1 MLKNII
7 QFSVH
12 NKVLIGLLTASI
24 CVLGIWSFTQ
34 LPIDAIPDNT
44 NNQVQVLTVCPT
56 LATQEVEQFVT
67 SPIENTLKAI
77 PGVVELRSISRF
89 GLSVI
94 TIVFEDEIDI
104 YWARQQINERL
115 KSAEDLIPP
124 GFGSPELAPISTGL
138 GEILH
143 YRVEA
148 EPGYEDKYSAS
159 DLRTIQDWVV
169 KKQLT
174 GTPGVIEIN
183 SFGGHL
189 KQYEVAVTPERLR
202 ALGISLLDVLQALEM
217 ANENTGG
224 AYIEKESNAYFIR
237 AEGLAHS
244 LEDLGK
250 IVVKNTGNT
259 SIKIADVGTV
269 QFGSALRYGAV
280 SRNGSGEIVLG
291 IVMMLKG
298 ENAADVVGRV
308 KTKLEDIKKSLPEGI
323 TVTTFLDR
331 EKLVNRTISTV
342 EKNLLEGAL
351 IVVFV
356 LTMLVGNFRAGL
368 IIAAV
373 IPLSM
378 FFAFWMMHLFGVS
391 ANLMSLGALD
401 FGLIVDGAVIIV
413 EATLHFLHHK
423 AFKWKD
429 QSGEPFLKLNQIE
442 MDESVTKSASSII
455 RSSVFGVVIIL
466 IVYLPI
472 LSLTGV
478 EGRMFR
484 PMAQTVSFAL
494 IGALILSL
502 TFVPAAS
509 ALFLNKTITTHATFA
524 DRLIQQLQSWYAP
537 ILVKAFLWKK
547 TIVTATV
554 VLLLL
559 AGGLFSRMGGEF
571 IPTLDEGDIMMH
583 GFLRPGTSLSQTLES
598 HRLVQKLILESFPDE
613 VEQVISKIGSAE
625 IPTDPMAIETADNIL
640 LLKDKSE
647 WTKTKSKE
655 ELVAMIEEKV
665 HEVPGM
671 AFEFTQPIKMRFDE
685 MMTGVRS
692 DIAVKIFGENLDS
705 LARVAH
711 RAEAILKKVPGLED
725 IKVEQTEGLPQIVI
739 QYDYGKIA
747 RYGLHIRDVNAI
759 VRAAFAGARAG
770 TVFEDEK
777 RFDLV
782 VRLDQQHRKDL
793 ADVKRLPVTTHE
805 GILIPLEE
813 IATIEY
819 KPGAAQISRDN
830 AQRRIVIGANVRG
843 RDVESAIM
851 DVQSLINTQLKL
863 PVGYSVAYGGQFEN
877 LQAAKARLSI
887 AVPVALLLIFVLL
900 YFAFNSLKE
909 SALIFTAIPM
919 SAIGGVFA
927 LIIRGMPFSIS
938 AGVGFIALFGVAVLN
953 GIVLLSYFNDL
964 KKQGV
969 EDVYERIKL
978 GTMVR
983 LRPVLMTAAVA
994 SLGFLPM
1001 AISTGAGAEVQR
1013 PLATVVIGGLITST
1027 LLTLIVLPLLYAL
1040 VYDRSKKAKIIPIAA
1055 ALIISLSASHLLSA
1069 QALTEQQALDLIQKG
1084 HPAIKAAELNV
1095 QQQQLLVG
1103 SARAFEPANIF
1114 HNVTADPDLGLF
1126 GTTSLGLS
1134 QAFPSRKM
1142 TVAGKN
1148 YYSTKTTEAKAE
1160 QRMTRLRLTKQ
1171 VREIYQHL
1179 SYLEGKN
1186 TLYQQLDSV
1195 FLNLESIATAKY
1207 RAGESNKLD
1216 QLALQNKAAMIKLSM
1231 KAIRHEIEYDQAA
1244 LGQLLGFQGPIKAIA
1259 APFDRQT
1266 FSMADTALIQQSAA
1280 VKTGAAAID
1289 IANALQEIEKA
1300 KLSPTTTAGVYGQ
1313 VLGNGALYP
1322 GWQLGLN
1329 IPILKKS
1336 QQKTIEAAA
1345 LNQKVVEANYQ
1356 ELLIQQRTLLAH
1368 LLHEQEKFEILL
1380 TYYDQKG
1387 KPLAS
1392 ELLRTAAINY
1402 QSGELEYAELAQH
1415 LELALQIE
1423 FERLENLYQLNLTVI
1438 ELQTLTAN

>member
-1 MLKNII
+1 MLKHII
-7 QFSVH
+7 HFSVH
-12 NKVLIGLLTASI
+12 NKVLVGLLTITI

-94 TIVFEDEIDI
+94 TVVFNDDIDI

-115 KSAEDLIPP
+115 KAAEDLIPA
-124 GFGSPELAPISTGL
+124 GFGTPELAPISTGL
-138 GEILH
+138 GEIVH

-148 EPGYEDKYSAS
+148 MPGFEHKYSAS
-159 DLRTIQDWVV
+159 DLRTVQDWVV
-169 KKQLT
+169 KKQLA

-202 ALGISLLDVLQALEM
+202 ALGVSLLEVLQALEM

-244 LEDLGK
+244 IDDLGK

-280 SRNGSGEIVLG
+280 SHNGTGEIVLG

-298 ENAADVVGRV
+298 ENAAEVVGRV
-308 KTKLEDIKKSLPEGI
+308 KAKLEEIKKSLPEGI
-323 TVTTFLDR
+323 TVSTFLDR

-351 IVVFV
+351 IVIFI

-368 IIAAV
+368 IIATV

-423 AFKWKD
+423 AFKWRD
-429 QSGEPFLKLNQIE
+429 QSGEPILRLSQAS
-442 MDESVTKSASSII
+442 MDESVTSAASGII
-455 RSSVFGVVIIL
+455 RSSVFGVIIIL

-478 EGRMFR
+478 EGRMFK

-494 IGALILSL
+494 IGALLLSL

-509 ALFLNKTITTHATFA
+509 ALFLNKQITTQPTFA
-524 DRLIQQLQSWYAP
+524 DRLIQQLQRWYAP
-537 ILVKAFLWKK
+537 LLVKAFHWKK
-547 TIVTATV
+547 TIIGATV
-554 VLLLL
+554 ALLFIT
-559 AGGLFSRMGGEF
+559 GGLFLKMGGEF

-598 HRLVQKLILESFPDE
+598 HRLVQKIILENFPDE

-625 IPTDPMAIETADNIL
+625 IPTDPMAIETADNII
-640 LLKDKSE
+640 LLKDKKG
-647 WTKTKSKE
+647 WKKTTSKE

-711 RAEAILKKVPGLED
+711 RAETILQKVAGLED

-739 QYDYGKIA
+739 QYDYSKIA
-747 RYGLHIRDVNAI
+747 RYGLHIRDINAI
-759 VRAAFAGARAG
+759 VRTAFAGSVAG

-782 VRLDQQHRKDL
+782 VRLDQRYRKELD
-793 ADVKRLPVTTHE
+793 DVKRLPVTTHE
-805 GILIPLEE
+805 GVLIPLEE
-813 IATIEY
+813 IATVEY

-843 RDVESAIM
+843 RDVESAILE
-851 DVQSLINTQLKL
+851 VQALIDTQLKL
-863 PVGYSVAYGGQFEN
+863 PIGYSVAYGGQFEN
-877 LQAAKARLSI
+877 LQAAKERLSV

-900 YFAFNSLKE
+900 YFAFNSFKE

-927 LIIRGMPFSIS
+927 LLLRDMPFSIS

-964 KKQGV
+964 KNQGV
-969 EDVYERIKL
+969 EDVYERIKMGAL
-978 GTMVR
+978 VR

-1027 LLTLIVLPLLYAL
+1027 LLTLLVLPLLYAL
-1040 VYDRSKKAKIIPIAA
+1040 VFDRPKKPSFKAIITV
-1055 ALIISLSASHLLSA
+1055 LILGLSSTLQLNA
-1069 QALTEQQALDLIQKG
+1069 QALTEQQALYQILST
-1084 HPAIKAAELNV
+1084 HPAVKAAELNT

-1103 SARAFEPANIF
+1103 GARVFEPANIF

-1134 QAFPSRKM
+1134 QSFPSRKG
-1142 TVAGKN
+1142 TLANKQF
-1148 YYSTKTTEAKAE
+1148 YTTKTEEAKIE
-1160 QRMTRLRLTKQ
+1160 QRLTRLTLIKQ

-1179 SYLEGKN
+1179 SYLESKSM
-1186 TLYQQLDSV
+1186 LYQQLDSV
-1195 FLNLESIATAKY
+1195 FQNLESIAATRY
-1207 RAGESNKLD
+1207 TSGESSKLD
-1216 QLALQNKAAMIKLSM
+1216 QLAMQNKSAMLNLSM
-1231 KAIRHEIEYDQAA
+1231 KAIQHELDYDQTA
-1244 LGQLLGFQGPIKAIA
+1244 LGQLLGLQRPVKAIA
-1259 APFDRQT
+1259 APFDRQP
-1266 FSMADTALIQQSAA
+1266 FSLADTALLQQSAS
-1280 VKTGAAAID
+1280 VKTGAAAIA
-1289 IANALQEIEKA
+1289 IASAIQDVEKA
-1300 KLSPTTTAGVYGQ
+1300 KLSPTTSAGIYGQ

-1336 QQKTIEAAA
+1336 QQKSVEAAA
-1345 LNQKVVEANYQ
+1345 LNQKMAEANYQ
-1356 ELLIQQRTLLAH
+1356 EVLIQQRTRLAH
-1368 LLHEQEKFEILL
+1368 LLHEQEKYELL
-1380 TYYDQKG
+1380 LNYYNQKG
-1387 KPLAS
+1387 KTLAS
-1392 ELLRTAAINY
+1392 ELLRTATINY
-1402 QSGELEYAELAQH
+1402 QSGEMEYSELVQH
-1415 LELALQIE
+1415 LEQALQIE
-1423 FERLENLYQLNLTVI
+1423 FENLENLYKLNLTII